1 MVNGLGLF
9 LFDLPWPLRRLLL
22 NKVLFLGCLYVL
34 LNTIIGYFPVV
45 LTSWLLSEMAFSL
58 RCRTGCSLLTELA
71 AESSCGE
78 ETDVTF
84 GSFAVCFQLAELFR
98 GTFREHLAVWGRRRL
113 SVCLE
118 VLQIYAVECNHVCE
132 CNLQHPAPRITRRE
146 TSRGECWERKGSW
159 LNGVKKTLNEFSAC
173 VCVCLSHCQTGLT
186 WWPVEPLTSSY
197 KNLPWSERSPLFRRT
212 SRLSTSADS
221 YSLLQDLSR
230 WSLFAIHFDLER
242 PSNK

>member
-159 LNGVKKTLNEFSAC
+159 LNGVKKNVEWILR
-173 VCVCLSHCQTGLT
+173 VCLPLSLSDRAHLMTCGASDKQLQKSTLIWTIPPIQTHL
-186 WWPVEPLTSSY
+186 PPL
-197 KNLPWSERSPLFRRT
+197 
-212 SRLSTSADS
+212 
-221 YSLLQDLSR
+221 DLS
-230 WSLFAIHFDLER
+230 
-242 PSNK
+242 